1 MAKAT
6 PRGGVT
12 TNRTLKLAHTAAVT
26 DGDVIVSNGQVL
38 VAEGDYEADEEGVY
52 TCMGPTEFPKV
63 AATAFAVGDKA
74 YFDVAD
80 GEINTDNAN
89 PLAGVVIAA
98 AAAADTTVLVELDLN

>member
-12 TNRTLKLAHTAAVT
+12 TNRTLKLAHTAAVE

-38 VAEGDYEADEEGVY
+38 VAEGDYAADEEGIY
-52 TCMGPTEFPKV
+52 TCMGPVEFPKV
-63 AATAFAVGDKA
+63 DATAIAVGDPVYWDA
-74 YFDVAD
+74 AD

-89 PLAGVVIAA
+89 PQAGVCIGV
-98 AAAADTTVLVELDLN
+98 AAAADTTVLVEQRLN